1 MFFSGDILRIRWKKA
16 LEEIRH
22 RIILE
27 HCEKSDNDMMKEN
40 KKDGTIAVWKH
51 KYTKKIDKN
60 DYKMSLLLFG
70 IFSSDEY
77 NLINFVRFR
86 KADMNSF

>member
-1 MFFSGDILRIRWKKA
+1 M
-16 LEEIRH
+16 EEIRH

-51 KYTKKIDKN
+51 KYTKKLI
-60 DYKMSLLLFG
+60 KMITKCLYYCLE
-70 IFSSDEY
+70 FSARMSTTSSI
-77 NLINFVRFR
+77 LSVSVRQT
-86 KADMNSF
+86 